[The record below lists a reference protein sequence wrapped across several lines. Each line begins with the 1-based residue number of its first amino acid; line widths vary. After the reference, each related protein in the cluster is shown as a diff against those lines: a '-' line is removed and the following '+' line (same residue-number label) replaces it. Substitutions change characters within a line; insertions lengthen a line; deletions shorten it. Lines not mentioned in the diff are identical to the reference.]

1 MPLNLKPI
9 LTSLTDN
16 EKLDAI
22 NYNFDQ
28 IVANGGGPLGAQ
40 GAIGAQGLDGLTGA
54 QGIQG
59 TTGSQGRQGPQGQD
73 AENYWKI
80 NVDAGTD
87 NNTLVPI
94 HDSSDK
100 PNPPTVMFGVDST
113 DPLYDS
119 VIDTSAVVF
128 NKKSGVFQNN
138 LELTD
143 DDVTNIDGNKIYF
156 KLGKEGTNTVYEM
169 GFGNTSSGDPTAWK
183 WFSDSFQFTDGTNN
197 FANLNSGGLELNVPS
212 QFNKPSNF
220 SGLIKYT
227 YGSPGNGKVLVSS
240 DTVGTAEWK
249 SVSEIGGV
257 VPIGTIVPILTS
269 VFTNSVNFDDGV
281 EDATPDSETV
291 LKINYGRGKAGS
303 TYEGW
308 YLCNGKTWTNGVG
321 SSTQV
326 PNLSSFT
333 YDIAEDGSGTSDQE
347 LASQTTANN
356 AIIGGVAIDFQADY
370 SSSTYTTSDTLDNT
384 TETFVSASTG
394 TQYDL
399 TKLVYVIYLGED
411 NLYWQD
417 AGSGSTITHY
427 YLLVSRK
434 STGDGSSGNYTFTP
448 VANYTLTALEG
459 STQEITITL
468 TPSAGYSFTSTTNVD
483 LYDSEENGPIGGL
496 STDGSVEKTG
506 ASINGSG
513 QLVLTLTVTGFSNTG
528 GTTSYLIF
536 VGNSVAATTYNQ
548 INVKRSNSGF
558 NGNTSSA
565 WEDTQVFIPGSSS
578 TLANTNTLYANS
590 SGNVKAAEGWYAQ
603 TSSGTWTYRYWTSNS
618 FSGPTLT
625 GVGKAPGSWTLLNG
639 GTFSNYKV
647 GSAPYG
653 PSNNICNST
662 VSVSNKA
669 NGVWATTSESVID
682 AMTTSSATVWVVGT
696 NSGIGYSPVNFTSD
710 STYGVNYFRKTGTDG
725 LCYKAWEYDFDNGV
739 ITRQTFSCAS
749 VSPSTYDVSGYSVG
763 DCEDGFYTGGSG
775 GGLGFAS

>member
-281 EDATPDSETV
+281 EDATPDSGTV

-333 YDIAEDGSGTSDQE
+333 YGIAEDGSGTSDQL

-370 SSSTYTTSDTLDNT
+370 SSSTYTTSYTPPDNT

-411 NLYWQD
+411 DLYWQD

-434 STGDGSSGNYTFTP
+434 SESDSSSGNYTIT
-448 VANYTLTALEG
+448 VGSTYTLTALEG
-459 STQEITITL
+459 STQVFTITL
-468 TPSAGYSFTSTTNVD
+468 TPSAGYSFTNTTNVA
-483 LYDSEENGPIGGL
+483 LYEFEENGSIFGQ
-496 STDGSVEKTG
+496 STDSTVTQTG

-513 QLVLTLTVTGFSNTG
+513 QLVLTLTDSDFSNIG

-536 VGNSVAATTYNQ
+536 VGNSVAATTYNS

-558 NGNTSSA
+558 SGNTSSA
-565 WEDTQVFIPGSSS
+565 WADTQVFIPGSSS

-590 SGNVKAAEGWYAQ
+590 SGTSDAGAGWYAQ
-603 TSSGTWTYRYWTSNS
+603 TLSGAWTYRYWTGNS

-625 GVGKAPGSWTLLNG
+625 GVGTAPGSWTPLNG

-653 PSNNICNST
+653 ASNNICNST

-710 STYGVNYFRKTGTDG
+710 STYGVGYFRKTGTDG
-725 LCYKAWEYDFDNGV
+725 LCYKAWNYNFNNGV

-763 DCEDGFYTGGSG
+763 DCTDGFYTSGPSGS
-775 GGLGFAS
+775 FAS